1 MEMLGILVKQ
11 LRLYFRTVFILGE
24 HSKMEM
30 NN

>member
-1 MEMLGILVKQ
+1 MLGVLVKQ
-11 LRLYFRTVFILGE
+11 LRLHFRTAFILGE